1 MGVSRSKL
9 YTNAVREFLQNHDSE
24 LVLKKLNAVYGVND
38 DKLDDDLM
46 FAQYNLLE
54 NEDW

>member
-1 MGVSRSKL
+1 
-9 YTNAVREFLQNHDSE
+9 VREFLQNHDSE

-38 DKLDDDLM
+38 GKLDDDLM